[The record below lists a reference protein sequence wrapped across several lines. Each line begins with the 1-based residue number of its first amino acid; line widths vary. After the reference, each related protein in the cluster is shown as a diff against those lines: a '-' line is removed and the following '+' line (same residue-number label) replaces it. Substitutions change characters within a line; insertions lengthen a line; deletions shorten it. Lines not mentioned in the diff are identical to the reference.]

1 MVVYVE
7 YALAENFLLDGMLLY
22 LALRAAKRKIR
33 KKRLFFAAALG
44 AAFAVAFPLLPMPEF
59 LAYLLKFAF
68 GGLLCLVANGRGRY
82 AATCVFFFGFSF
94 VFAGALFALLNG
106 FEVSGTKSGS
116 YELARAPAT
125 FTLCGGAAFAVF
137 ALDLVKKL
145 YRKRAVEKFTYDCE
159 IRANGKTAFAAG
171 FWDSGN
177 TAAKHGTPVCFVSP
191 DIAYDLWESL
201 ALDGEKI
208 VCEELAV
215 TTMSGVKTVRL
226 FKGTLIVKREDKTAE
241 KEVYFSPSAN
251 ILSRGYKLL
260 LHSRIFEETGD

>member
-125 FTLCGGAAFAVF
+125 FTLCGGAAFAVL

-201 ALDGEKI
+201 ALDG
-208 VCEELAV
+208 
-215 TTMSGVKTVRL
+215 
-226 FKGTLIVKREDKTAE
+226 KRSCAK
-241 KEVYFSPSAN
+241 N
-251 ILSRGYKLL
+251 SR
-260 LHSRIFEETGD
+260 SRR